1 MDAVTRERPI
11 TIAILAIGGQGG
23 GVLTDWLIDLAEAN
37 GWYAQA
43 TSVAGVAQ
51 RTGATIYYIEMIPAP
66 PGRTPVLS
74 LMPAPGDVDIVI
86 AAELMEAGRAIQ
98 RGLVSPDRTTL
109 IASSH
114 RALGILEKT
123 APGDGMSDSRRVAAI
138 AEARARRFIAHDLQR
153 VAEANGSVI
162 SASLFG
168 ALAAS
173 EALPFGRGS
182 FETVIASAGKGV
194 EASLAAFRAG
204 AEAVALLA
212 PAAFELP
219 ETAVQGEPKPIGGTA
234 RERDE
239 YGRALARVAAELSP
253 EAREMAL
260 AGLRHVVDFQD
271 AAYGHLYL
279 DRLAELAT
287 LDRARGGGERGHVL
301 TREAAK
307 YLARAMAYDD
317 VIRVADLKTRAS
329 RFDRVRSEAQAKPD
343 QVIHVT
349 EFMHPRAEEIC
360 GTMPAGLGR
369 AIERRPG
376 LVRMI
381 DRVFNRGRHVRTDGV
396 LWFVILYALGSM
408 RRCRRA
414 LLRHQVEEAHIADWL
429 DTVRRAIT
437 VDYDLGVEVIR
448 CRRLIKGYSDTR
460 ARAESKYGKVL
471 SALPLL
477 EHRADGADWLRR
489 LREAALIDEDGKEL
503 DGALKTVA
511 SL

>member
-1 MDAVTRERPI
+1 MNAIARERPI

-23 GVLTDWLIDLAEAN
+23 GVLTDWLISLAEQN
-37 GWYAQA
+37 GWYVQA

-51 RTGATIYYIEMIPAP
+51 RTGATIYYLEMIPAV

-74 LMPAPGDVDIVI
+74 MMPAPGDVDIVI

-123 APGDGMSDSRRVAAI
+123 APGDGIGDSEKVAAI
-138 AEARARRFIAHDLQR
+138 ARTKAKRFISHDLQR
-153 VAEANGSVI
+153 LAEANNSVI

-173 EALPFGRGS
+173 EALPFSRDS
-182 FETVIASAGKGV
+182 FEATIRAGGKGI
-194 EASLAAFRAG
+194 APSLAAFAAG
-204 AEAVALLA
+204 AEAVALGETA
-212 PAAFELP
+212 PAAKP
-219 ETAVQGEPKPIGGTA
+219 EATA
-234 RERDE
+234 RREPAPVGGSKEARIE
-239 YGRALARVAAELSP
+239 YGRATDRVARDIP
-253 EAREMAL
+253 VEAREMAL
-260 AGLRHVVDFQD
+260 VGLQHVIDFQD
-271 AAYGHLYL
+271 PAYGHLYL
-279 DRLAELAT
+279 DRLTELAT
-287 LDRARGGGERGHVL
+287 LDRARGGADRSYAL

-317 VIRVADLKTRAS
+317 VIHVADLKTRSS
-329 RFDRVRSEAQAKPD
+329 RFARVRSESRANDD

-349 EFMHPRAEEIC
+349 EFMHPRVEEIC
-360 GTMPAGLGR
+360 GTMPARLGK
-369 AIERRPG
+369 AIEARPK
-376 LVRMI
+376 LTRALDRM
-381 DRVFNRGRHVRTDGV
+381 FNKGRHLRTDGV
-396 LWFVILYALGSM
+396 FWFLALYSLAGM
-408 RRCRRA
+408 RRFRRA
-414 LLRHQVEEAHIADWL
+414 LLRHEIEDAHITAWL
-429 DTVRRAIT
+429 ATVHGAFAAN
-437 VDYDLGVEVIR
+437 YDLGVEVVR

-471 SALPLL
+471 SALPLV
-477 EHRADGADWLRR
+477 ENRRDGADWIRR
-489 LREAALIDEDGKEL
+489 LREAALLDEDGKAL